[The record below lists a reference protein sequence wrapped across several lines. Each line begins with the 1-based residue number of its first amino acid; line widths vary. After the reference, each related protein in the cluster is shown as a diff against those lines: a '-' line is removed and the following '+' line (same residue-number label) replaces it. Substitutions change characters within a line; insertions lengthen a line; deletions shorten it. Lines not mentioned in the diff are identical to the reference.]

1 MTKKLKAESAER
13 TEVFTHRND
22 EGKILKYSFKI
33 YKKHEDP
40 FCGEISRDEMSA
52 IKCLYTNQGAGMTQW
67 QVYSGLADT
76 FNKYTFSQFQSIIRA
91 FKITKADSAFADHD
105 IEENSNDELA
115 DRLFRI
121 KKTAHIRRADAE
133 RQKETEKLVR
143 ELQRENL
150 KLRNQYE
157 DFTSL
162 SQSIN
167 LDKRVQWTPIEQTS
181 DNSLIIWLSDMHI
194 GCKIDDNSLY
204 PNPYSALEV
213 ENRLKIIFN
222 KVWDLCK
229 LYNGFNRLIVCNLG
243 DSLDGQDMQTTRR
256 DHLLPQ
262 NMNNQEQVETFVTC
276 LFNFMDA
283 LGDIPCKSLE
293 YYAVGSSNHGGD
305 FEWSAQKI
313 LQAQLRAISIK
324 ATVFNKFID
333 WFEVN
338 GISFICSHGKDERD
352 MKRPLPVTIN
362 DKTEIFI
369 DQYIREFEVPNKK
382 IVFVKGD
389 SHQSAVTHA
398 KNFTYKSVGCFVGNT
413 KWSAA
418 NFGNTPAVCEFS
430 VLTND
435 EIMDGIIKLN

>member
-13 TEVFTHRND
+13 TETFTHRND
-22 EGKILKYSFKI
+22 EGKITKYSFKI
-33 YKKHEDP
+33 YKKHEEP
-40 FCGEISRDEMSA
+40 FCGEISRVEMDA
-52 IKCLYTNQGAGMTQW
+52 IKCLYTNQGVGLTQW
-67 QVYSGLADT
+67 QVYNELADS
-76 FNKYTFSQFQSIIRA
+76 FNKYTFSQFQDIIRA
-91 FKITKADSAFADHD
+91 FKITKADSAFADHE
-105 IEENSNDELA
+105 IEECTNDELS

-143 ELQRENL
+143 ELQKENL
-150 KLRNQYE
+150 KLSNQI
-157 DFTSL
+157 DSFTQL

-167 LDKRVQWTPIEQTS
+167 LNKRVQWTPVEEVS
-181 DNSLIIWLSDMHI
+181 DNNLIIWLSDMHI
-194 GCKIDDNSLY
+194 GCRVDDNSLY
-204 PNPYSALEV
+204 PNPYSAEEV

-229 LYNGFNRLIVCNLG
+229 VYGGFDRLIVCNLG

-276 LFNFMDA
+276 MFDFMDA

-293 YYAVGSSNHGGD
+293 YYAVGTSNHGGD
-305 FEWSAQKI
+305 FEWTAQKI
-313 LQAQLRAISIK
+313 LQAQLSAINIK
-324 ATVFNKFID
+324 ATIFTKFID

-338 GISFICSHGKDERD
+338 DISFLCCHGKDDRD
-352 MKRPLPVTIN
+352 MKKPMPITIN
-362 DKTEIFI
+362 DKTAIFI
-369 DQYIREFEVPNKK
+369 DQFIREYNVPNKK

-389 SHQSAVTHA
+389 SHQTATTHA
-398 KNFTYKSVGCFVGNT
+398 KNFIYKSVGCFVGNT
-413 KWSAA
+413 KWSSA

-430 VLTND
+430 LVTNN
-435 EIMDGIIKLN
+435 EIMDGIINLN